1 MLTNETASSTIPT
14 FTTLTSAQQ
23 LVLEKE
29 FSSSKYFGQQKR
41 EELAQKLGLSET
53 TIKVWVQNKRAKLIM
68 EEELKDLRS
77 TSTINAFL
85 SGLFSTSNSTDSS
98 ASTPPIPPQSTAT
111 IEDRLGLLPSK
122 VLVHAP
128 YIH

>member
-1 MLTNETASSTIPT
+1 MLPNETANSTIRT
-14 FTTLTSAQQ
+14 HTTLTSAQQ

-29 FSSSKYFGQQKR
+29 FSLSKYFGQQKR
-41 EELAQKLGLSET
+41 QELAQKLGLSET
-53 TIKVWVQNKRAKLIM
+53 TIRVWVQNKRAKLKL
-68 EEELKDLRS
+68 EEELKDMRS

-85 SGLFSTSNSTDSS
+85 KGLLSTSNSTDSS
-98 ASTPPIPPQSTAT
+98 ASTPPLPRQSTAT

-128 YIH
+128 YFH